1 MKELNGMKIKTQCHF
16 SFSWQLVT
24 ALVSPSWWRLPFVS
38 HLILQQLMSEQ
49 ILYGA
54 FHVFDKECQTWN
66 ANSTNS
72 WKKINQ
78 MCKCRASPA
87 SFIQLQ
93 DISSPLKRFPPSLY
107 LCFCLITSFFFFLF
121 FPFQKEIN
129 TDEMPLFSDLHWNA
143 VCSLL
148 VNGPVAGGSVQICL
162 SFVFSHS
169 PRHRQ
174 GCLSFLFE
182 VSFYSELSTWDLTN
196 IQMCTA
202 TGTISIGTVNIHGTW
217 REV

>member
-1 MKELNGMKIKTQCHF
+1 MT
-16 SFSWQLVT
+16 T
-24 ALVSPSWWRLPFVS
+24 PFVS

-93 DISSPLKRFPPSLY
+93 DISSPLKRFPRSLY